1 MGALITVLFLAVVG
15 WNTFTQIMARQQ
27 TSISCSYD
35 VATARGIVSRSFGM
49 WWKAVPGNGE
59 DNYKSKRG
67 SSAPTL
73 SISYDVGEGGGCHVD
88 IWCSHGTKR
97 YGVLNHAQL
106 AWRKKRAV
114 ARALAREEL
123 ARSQPLAQPGRNE
136 TAGAISRTQQAP
148 ALPAIGAMNH
158 FGLVG
163 ADRIGPQRP
172 GERIDEGPVQPLRVA
187 PPASRSAAPSFTPII
202 RPGPPTAR
210 SCAPV
215 APPGQPTVPFEQRP
229 RGRHSRSNASAEAAA
244 APSGV
249 SRNRVLP
256 VAEKAGGVNVGPL
269 YGETRIRPRRATG
282 SAAGSS
288 IMKGWLNELEAA
300 QPRHGPLLQ
309 STLDQVGNLPAVG
322 DDGSIYTVSHDRY
335 WYAAGYARS
344 YTSTQADNRHIAA
357 VLAEAKAKET
367 KDEPTMVRKE
377 AEAEFWET
385 VKAWVD
391 SAAPSRMAPDVIPT
405 WLARFNPVWNPDGA

>member
-1 MGALITVLFLAVVG
+1 MGALITLLFLAVAG

-35 VATARGIVSRSFGM
+35 VATARRIVSQSFGM

-73 SISYDVGEGGGCHVD
+73 SISYDVADGGGCHVD

-106 AWRKKRAV
+106 VWRKKRAV
-114 ARALAREEL
+114 AGGLAREEL
-123 ARSQPLAQPGRNE
+123 ARSQPLAEPGGNE
-136 TAGAISRTQQAP
+136 TASAISLTRQVPAP
-148 ALPAIGAMNH
+148 PAIDAKNH

-163 ADRIGPQRP
+163 ADRIGTQRP
-172 GERIDEGPVQPLRVA
+172 ERIDEGPVQPFRVA
-187 PPASRSAAPSFTPII
+187 PPSRPAAPSFTPIA
-202 RPGPPTAR
+202 PSGPPTAR
-210 SCAPV
+210 SYAPV
-215 APPGQPTVPFEQRP
+215 APSGQPIVPFEHRP
-229 RGRHSRSNASAEAAA
+229 RGRHARSDASAEVPAAQ
-244 APSGV
+244 SGV
-249 SRNRVLP
+249 SRNRLLP
-256 VAEKAGGVNVGPL
+256 VAEEAHSVKVESLPAAN
-269 YGETRIRPRRATG
+269 RMRPRRGTG

-288 IMKGWLNELEAA
+288 IMDAWLNALEAA
-300 QPRHGPLLQ
+300 QPQHGPLLQ
-309 STLDQVGNLPAVG
+309 STLDQVGNLPAVC

-344 YTSTQADNRHIAA
+344 YTSIQADNRHIAA

-367 KDEPTMVRKE
+367 KDELTMVRKE

-385 VKAWVD
+385 VKTWVD

-405 WLARFNPVWNPDGA
+405 WLARFNPEWNPANA